1 MRTVCIVLCLLLTSC
16 FESQD
21 SSNWSFDTTKD
32 KITDKE
38 SPMAIAH
45 SKSGRGGFAI
55 TCDAK
60 SKGFL
65 KPVVI
70 ADRSLIDSGSPNI
83 FMVRIDS
90 EAAIFSRWKVNGK
103 VAFLNPIDEGVE
115 HLASYIG
122 SGSALVVRMQAI
134 DGHDFDMEFD
144 VHGLQK
150 AIDWMS
156 AKCGN

>member
-1 MRTVCIVLCLLLTSC
+1 MRTVCIVLCLLLTGC

-21 SSNWSFDTTKD
+21 NTNWSFDTAKD
-32 KITDKE
+32 KIADRE
-38 SPMAIAH
+38 SPMAVAR
-45 SKSGRGGFAI
+45 SKNGDGGFAI

-60 SKGFL
+60 TKGFL

-70 ADRSLIDSGSPNI
+70 ADRSLIDRDSLEM

-90 EAAIFSRWKVNGK
+90 KAAIFSRWRVGAKAALLDPV
-103 VAFLNPIDEGVE
+103 DEGIE

-122 SGSALVVRMQAI
+122 SGSALVVRMQDI
-134 DGHDFDMEFD
+134 NGRDFDMEFD

-156 AKCGN
+156 SKCRG